1 MSLVGHPLFTFL
13 SITRIKYKKKVH
25 LISEPLRVCF
35 SVEHIG
41 LHILFVYQLFNYVC
55 SLHFTYLKVKGL
67 IVHCICYCNG

>member
-41 LHILFVYQLFNYVC
+41 LEPITFRLPV
-55 SLHFTYLKVKGL
+55 
-67 IVHCICYCNG
+67 

>member
-1 MSLVGHPLFTFL
+1 MNAFFVIYH
-13 SITRIKYKKKVH
+13 KV
-25 LISEPLRVCF
+25 
-35 SVEHIG
+35 VEHIG